1 VEFQLYL
8 LYIPLIFVTKKFG
21 WKPTIAL
28 AFLLESCIRIA
39 EAYEL
44 MRFGRISIWL
54 AGCPFT
60 YIFSWSIGALIADN
74 CIRDITIKPN
84 KSWISIMILTGIGS
98 QFIKPASTF
107 GFMTFSMASAMM
119 ISHVYS
125 RSGQTNWRIGRL
137 ISLGVAS
144 YSVYLIHQPI
154 IQLVPKVYHYCKL
167 DEMHPL
173 IVFITCVYMIVPI
186 FWCSLIMRK
195 VVELPSVNMGYRLLA
210 MLGQP
215 RRQPRTLPV

>member
-1 VEFQLYL
+1 VEFQLYM
-8 LYIPLIFVTKKFG
+8 LYIPLIFVTGKFG
-21 WKPTIAL
+21 WKPTIVV

-60 YIFSWSIGALIADN
+60 YIFSWSIGALIADKGM
-74 CIRDITIKPN
+74 RDITDSPN
-84 KSWISIMILTGIGS
+84 KSLISTMILIGIGS
-98 QFIKPASTF
+98 QFIKPVSTF
-107 GFMTFSMASAMM
+107 GFMIFSISSAMM
-119 ISHVYS
+119 ISHVHS
-125 RSGQTNWRIGRL
+125 RSLQTNWRIGWL
-137 ISLGVAS
+137 VSLGMAS

-154 IQLVPKVYHYCKL
+154 IQLVPKVYHYCKR
-167 DEMHPL
+167 DEIHPL
-173 IVFITCVYMIVPI
+173 ITFITCVCMMVPI

-195 VVELPSVNMGYRLLA
+195 VVELPSVSMGYRLLS

-215 RRQPRTLPV
+215 RKRPQTLSV

>member
-1 VEFQLYL
+1 VEFQLYM
-8 LYIPLIFVTKKFG
+8 LYIPLIFVAEKFG

-28 AFLLESCIRIA
+28 AFLVESCLRIA

-60 YIFSWSIGALIADN
+60 YIFSWSIGALIADSCVRN
-74 CIRDITIKPN
+74 TIRIPKRL
-84 KSWISIMILTGIGS
+84 WIYIIVLTGIGS
-98 QFIKPASTF
+98 QFIKPISTF
-107 GFMTFSMASAMM
+107 GFMIFAISSAMM
-119 ISHVYS
+119 ILHVHS
-125 RSGQTNWRIGRL
+125 RDLQTNWRIGGL
-137 ISLGVAS
+137 VSLGIVS

-154 IQLVPKVYHYCKL
+154 IQLVPKFYHYVEL
-167 DEMHPL
+167 GVHPL
-173 IVFITCVYMIVPI
+173 LVFITCVCMMIPI

-195 VVELPSVNMGYRLLA
+195 VVELPSVNIGYRLLA

-215 RRQPRTLPV
+215 RKQPRPLPV